1 MSSNRPPQL
10 HLSLHAENGT
20 SFKRSF
26 EQYGF
31 DLDAPLTDT
40 SEAGGSGLSGVGS
53 ADRNDRNK
61 RARSESSLSNT
72 DEAAESSGSSDVG
85 PAGSSGT
92 TSIEDDSMSGLSA
105 TRPNSLADNVLRI
118 SPPVLTELSRLPS
131 PDFEDVEMSAIG
143 DSESLSPP
151 LTHSTSVSA
160 HEEGYRASLERFSV
174 FDSAISVLRQPTSRP
189 PASSPTLPP
198 LYTVAEDNE
207 AHAREPAVHP
217 RAPSHAFRNLE
228 FVEEDSNIP
237 GLQVFTL
244 GELHSSESDGDSGE
258 GTQYP
263 CSVYFSFLISC

>member
-1 MSSNRPPQL
+1 MSSNRPPQI

-31 DLDAPLTDT
+31 DLDAPLTDA

-53 ADRNDRNK
+53 ADGNDRNK

-72 DEAAESSGSSDVG
+72 DELAESSGSSEVG
-85 PAGSSGT
+85 PAGSSGA

-105 TRPNSLADNVLRI
+105 TRPANNVLRI
-118 SPPVLTELSRLPS
+118 SPSVLTELPRLPS

-143 DSESLSPP
+143 DSEPLSPLP
-151 LTHSTSVSA
+151 VHSTSVSG
-160 HEEGYRASLERFSV
+160 HEESYRASLERFSV
-174 FDSAISVLRQPTSRP
+174 FDSAISALRQSTSRP

-198 LYTVAEDNE
+198 LSIVADDNE

-217 RAPSHAFRNLE
+217 RVPSHAFRNLE

-258 GTQYP
+258 GTQQL
-263 CSVYFSFLISC
+263 CSVYFSFLIPC